1 MTTELITGIAELTT
15 NAGTDPSDTDGNRV
29 TDAAIVVEGGR
40 IAWLGAAADAPAAD
54 SRTDVGGRA
63 VLPGWVDTHTH
74 LVFAGDRSAE
84 FEARMAGGRYAA
96 GGIATTVAATRAATE
111 EQLIAGAE
119 RLRTEARAQGTTFM
133 EAKTGYALDV
143 DGEARSARAAVQ
155 VADVV
160 TFLGAH
166 LVPQG
171 IDRRDYLDLVT
182 GPMLDAVAPYASYV
196 DAFCEVGAFD
206 VEESREVLLAGRAAG
221 LGVRVHGN
229 QLGQSGGVRLAVELG
244 AASVDHCNHLAAG
257 DIELLAGSS
266 TVATL
271 LPACDLSTREPFPPA
286 RALIDAGAA
295 VALATNCNPGTSYT
309 TSMGYCVATAVL
321 QMRLTIAEAVWA
333 ATRGAAVAV
342 GREHGPDAV
351 GSLRVGGIADLQVLD
366 APSVSHLAYRP
377 GVPLTAAVWQGGRRA
392 RRAPEL

>member
-15 NAGTDPSDTDGNRV
+15 NAGSGPGDAGGNRI
-29 TDAAIVVEGGR
+29 TDAALVIEGGR
-40 IAWLGAAADAPAAD
+40 IAWLGAASDAPDAD
-54 SRTDVGGRA
+54 LRTDVGGRA

-84 FEARMAGGRYAA
+84 FEARMAGARYAA
-96 GGIATTVAATRAATE
+96 GGIATTVAATRSATQ
-111 EQLIAGAE
+111 EQLVSGAR
-119 RLRTEARAQGTTFM
+119 RLRAEALAQGTTFL

-143 DGEARSARAAVQ
+143 EGEARSARAAAE

-166 LVPQG
+166 LVPAG

-182 GPMLDAVAPYASYV
+182 GPMLDAVAPFASYV

-229 QLGQSGGVRLAVELG
+229 QLGESGGVRLAVELE
-244 AASVDHCNHLAAG
+244 AASVDHCNRLSDA
-257 DIELLAGSS
+257 DIDVLAGSS

-271 LPACDLSTREPFPPA
+271 LPACDLSTRQPFPPA
-286 RALIDAGAA
+286 RQLIDAGALI
-295 VALATNCNPGTSYT
+295 ALATNCNPGTSYT
-309 TSMGYCVATAVL
+309 TSMGFCVATAVL
-321 QMRLTIAEAVWA
+321 QMRLTVAEAVWS

-342 GREHGPDAV
+342 GREHGTDAV
-351 GSLRVGGIADLQVLD
+351 GSLQVGGVADLQVLD

-377 GVPLTAAVWQGGRRA
+377 GVPLTTAVWHRGRRV
-392 RRAPEL
+392 PPTPPL